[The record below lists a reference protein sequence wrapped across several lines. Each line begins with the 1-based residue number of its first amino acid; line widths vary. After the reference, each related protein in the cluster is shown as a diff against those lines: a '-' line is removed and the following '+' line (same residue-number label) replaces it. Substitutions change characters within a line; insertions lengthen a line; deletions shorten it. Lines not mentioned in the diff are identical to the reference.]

1 MPPPIPMSEADP
13 CWKERQ
19 LMYKCLDENNYD
31 KDKCEA
37 YVKNGKYCKKFW
49 VNFPSKSFHSRFSSA
64 IADDRKQKMIFPSM
78 PIGEEREKI
87 REECMKNYKKPT
99 IHIKSQ

>member
-49 VNFPSKSFHSRFSSA
+49 SA